1 MDGQGR
7 PVTDGSE
14 PSGHDA
20 GSGSATFNPERG
32 SVIEILWVALRLGFT
47 SFGGPIAHIGYF
59 QDEYV
64 QRRRWVDEETF
75 ADLVALSQAFPGAGS
90 SKLGMAIGMAR
101 GGLWGGFAA
110 WLGFTLPSAVIMT
123 VLGVTASHLTE
134 EAAGWIHGLVVV
146 AVPVVGLAVW
156 KLWRQLAPDR
166 SRSSIAVLATLA
178 VIAFPSPARTT
189 IVFVFV
195 LGGIAGWILLRREA
209 TAPRSYRL
217 GSGRRAAVVSAV
229 LFFALL
235 GLLPVARATFDAPAI
250 AKADA
255 FYGSGALVFGGGP
268 VVLPLLES
276 EAVGPGWVDEN
287 TFIAGFG
294 AAQAVPGPI
303 FTFSAY
309 LGASMGTE
317 PNGTGGAL
325 LALVAI
331 FLPSFLIVVATLPSF
346 GSLRSRVDVQAVLR
360 GVNAAVVGILLAALY
375 DPLWSSAILS
385 PEDFGLALAALGLL
399 AFWKLP
405 PWLVVILTAAAGGL
419 LATF

>member
-1 MDGQGR
+1 M
-7 PVTDGSE
+7 TDDS
-14 PSGHDA
+14 
-20 GSGSATFNPERG
+20 SATPEHPASPTPERG
-32 SVIEILWVALRLGFT
+32 SLIEIFWVALRLGFT

-59 QDEYV
+59 QGEYV

-101 GGLWGGFAA
+101 GGLWGGVIA

-123 VLGVTASHLTE
+123 VLGLTASRLTE
-134 EAAGWIHGLVVV
+134 DAAGWIHGLVVV

-166 SRSSIAVLATLA
+166 LRSTIAVLSTLA
-178 VIAFPSPARTT
+178 VLAFPSSARTT
-189 IVFVFV
+189 IVIVIV
-195 LGGIAGWILLRREA
+195 TGGIVGWFFLRREA
-209 TAPRSYRL
+209 AAPRSHQL
-217 GSGRRAAVVSAV
+217 GSGRRAAVISAV
-229 LFFALL
+229 LFFGFLA
-235 GLLPVARATFDAPAI
+235 LLPVVRAVSGSPAV
-250 AKADA
+250 ATADA

-276 EAVGPGWVDEN
+276 EVVRPGWVDED

-294 AAQAVPGPI
+294 AAQAVPGPV

-309 LGASMGTE
+309 LGASLSTE
-317 PNGTGGAL
+317 LGGIGGAL

-331 FLPSFLIVVATLPSF
+331 FLPSFLIVAATLPTF
-346 GSLRSRVDVQAVLR
+346 GALRARPEVQAVLR
-360 GVNAAVVGILLAALY
+360 GVNAAVIGILLAALY
-375 DPLWSSAILS
+375 DPLWSSAILG
-385 PEDFGLALAALGLL
+385 PEDFGLALVALGLL

-405 PWLVVILTAAAGGL
+405 PWVVVIVTAAGGGL
-419 LATF
+419 LATI

>member
-1 MDGQGR
+1 M
-7 PVTDGSE
+7 TDDS
-14 PSGHDA
+14 
-20 GSGSATFNPERG
+20 SATQEHPASPTPERG
-32 SVIEILWVALRLGFT
+32 SLIEIFWVALRLGLT

-101 GGLWGGFAA
+101 GGLWGGVIA

-123 VLGVTASHLTE
+123 VLGLTASRLTE
-134 EAAGWIHGLVVV
+134 DAAGWIHGLVVV

-166 SRSSIAVLATLA
+166 FRSSIAVLSTLA
-178 VIAFPSPARTT
+178 VLAFPSSARTT
-189 IVFVFV
+189 IVIVIV
-195 LGGIAGWILLRREA
+195 TGGIVGWFFLRWGA
-209 TAPRSYRL
+209 AAPRSYQF
-217 GSGRRAAVVSAV
+217 GSGRKAAVLSAV
-229 LFFALL
+229 LFFGLL
-235 GLLPVARATFDAPAI
+235 ALLPVVRAVSGSPAV
-250 AKADA
+250 ATADA

-276 EAVGPGWVDEN
+276 EVVGPGWVDED

-294 AAQAVPGPI
+294 AAQAVPGPV

-309 LGASMGTE
+309 LGASLGTE
-317 PNGTGGAL
+317 PNGIAGAL

-331 FLPSFLIVVATLPSF
+331 FLPSFLIVVATLPTF
-346 GSLRSRVDVQAVLR
+346 GALRARPEVQAVLR

-375 DPLWSSAILS
+375 DPLWSSAILG
-385 PEDFGLALAALGLL
+385 PEDFGLALVALGLL

-405 PWLVVILTAAAGGL
+405 PWVVVIVTAAGGGL
-419 LATF
+419 LATI

>member
-1 MDGQGR
+1 M
-7 PVTDGSE
+7 PVTDDNS
-14 PSGHDA
+14 PTDQNA
-20 GSGSATFNPERG
+20 GAAPATFVPERG
-32 SVIEILWVALRLGFT
+32 SPIEIFWVALRLGLT

-101 GGLWGGFAA
+101 GGLWGGVMA

-123 VLGVTASHLTE
+123 VLGLTAARLTE

-156 KLWRQLAPDR
+156 KLWRQLAPDKF
-166 SRSSIAVLATLA
+166 RSSIAVLSTLA
-178 VIAFPSPARTT
+178 VIAFPSSARTT
-189 IVFVFV
+189 IVIVIIV
-195 LGGIAGWILLRREA
+195 AGIVGWFFLRREA
-209 TAPRSYRL
+209 AAARSYQL

-235 GLLPVARATFDAPAI
+235 ALLPVARATFDAPAI
-250 AKADA
+250 GTADA

-276 EAVGPGWVDEN
+276 EVVGPGWVDEE

-294 AAQAVPGPI
+294 AAQAVPGPV

-309 LGASMGTE
+309 LGASLGTS
-317 PNGTGGAL
+317 PNGFGGAM
-325 LALVAI
+325 LALFAI

-346 GSLRSRVDVQAVLR
+346 GALRARPEVQAVLR

-375 DPLWSSAILS
+375 DPLWTSAILG
-385 PEDFGLALAALGLL
+385 PRDFGLALVALGLL

-405 PWLVVILTAAAGGL
+405 PWLVVLLTAAGGGL
-419 LATF
+419 LSTI

>member
-1 MDGQGR
+1 MTVPAADGPPQ
-7 PVTDGSE
+7 PVQEAHPSRVFGS
-14 PSGHDA
+14 
-20 GSGSATFNPERG
+20 NRG
-32 SVIEILWVALRLGFT
+32 SVIEIFGVALRLGLI
-47 SFGGPIAHIGYF
+47 SFGGPVAHIGYF
-59 QDEYV
+59 QGEYV

-101 GGLWGGFAA
+101 GGLWGGCAA

-123 VLGVTASHLTE
+123 VLGLTASRFTE

-166 SRSSIAVLATLA
+166 FRSSIAVLSTLA
-178 VIAFPSPARTT
+178 VIAFPSSTRTT
-189 IVFVFV
+189 IVVV
-195 LGGIAGWILLRREA
+195 IILGGTVGWFFLQREA
-209 TAPRSYRL
+209 AVPRSCL
-217 GSGRRAAVVSAV
+217 LESGRRAAVVSAV

-235 GLLPVARATFDAPAI
+235 ALLPVARVAFDAPAV
-250 AKADA
+250 ATADA

-276 EAVGPGWVDEN
+276 EVVGPGWVDEE
-287 TFIAGFG
+287 TFIAGYG
-294 AAQAVPGPI
+294 AAQAVPGPV

-309 LGASMGTE
+309 LGASLDTQ
-317 PNGTGGAL
+317 PNGIWSAL
-325 LALVAI
+325 LALLAI

-346 GSLRSRVDVQAVLR
+346 GALRARADVQAVLR
-360 GVNAAVVGILLAALY
+360 GVNAAVVGVMLAALY
-375 DPLWSSAILS
+375 DPLWTSAILD
-385 PEDFGLALAALGLL
+385 PEDFGLALVALGLL

-405 PWLVVILTAAAGGL
+405 PWLVVIVAAAAGGL
-419 LATF
+419 LEW